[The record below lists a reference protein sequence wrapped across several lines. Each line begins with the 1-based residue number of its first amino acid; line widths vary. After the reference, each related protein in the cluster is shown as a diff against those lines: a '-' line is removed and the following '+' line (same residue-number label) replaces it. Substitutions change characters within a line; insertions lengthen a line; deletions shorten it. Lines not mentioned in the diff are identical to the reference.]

1 MDLSVFLAKV
11 IGLYLFVLCFGFL
24 VNKKNLKPILIDFL
38 KSPPLV
44 FLSGFLALIIG
55 LLIVTS
61 HNIWVM
67 GWPVLITIIGWLSL
81 IKGVIRVIC
90 PQFVVTK
97 VQKWIKN
104 DTFYYTAFII
114 FLIVGLILIY
124 YGYIDC
130 LGT

>member
-1 MDLSVFLAKV
+1 MDLSVYLAKV
-11 IGLYLFVLCFGFL
+11 IGLYFFVVSFGL
-24 VNKKNLKPILIDFL
+24 LINGKNLKPILIDFL

-55 LLIVTS
+55 LLLITS

-81 IKGVIRVIC
+81 IKGVVRVIC

-97 VQKWIKN
+97 VQKWIEN
-104 DTFYYTAFII
+104 DTFYYITCFIVLFI
-114 FLIVGLILIY
+114 GLILIY
-124 YGYIDC
+124 YGYT
-130 LGT
+130 GYMSV